1 MKPDLAAFSLTF
13 TNLLFLASPDAVETL
28 KGDIAKVL
36 TNIWDGCQRN
46 EVPSGWIKE
55 VWFADVT
62 HLYIEYDV
70 QAPFI
75 TLYSMYSG
83 GSMDSDAVF
92 ARGTRVSESTRVHS
106 LQCARSTLPL
116 DEN

>member
-1 MKPDLAAFSLTF
+1 M
-13 TNLLFLASPDAVETL
+13 
-28 KGDIAKVL
+28 
-36 TNIWDGCQRN
+36 RN
-46 EVPSGWIKE
+46 EDTSRWMEE
-55 VWFADVT
+55 VWFADMT